1 MCNFTVLLYLILM
14 FNINL
19 TNMENDMEKV
29 YNIMGGIIMENN
41 SKKPRERKDI
51 DAKYKW
57 DLSSL
62 YANDEAWEK
71 DFEKAKEL
79 AKKVKEYQGKLATNS
94 KTLLEALTLN
104 SQLSRVT
111 ENIYTYAK
119 MRQDEDTRNSTYQ
132 ALTDRAK
139 GLLVE
144 VEESQSFIVPE
155 LLMVEEEEIKRFIE
169 ETKELEVYSHYLDD
183 ILRRKAHTLSPREE
197 AILAQTGDIATASE
211 NTFGMLNNADIKFP
225 TIKDENNQ
233 DVEITH
239 GTFIPLMENKDRRV
253 RQEAFKGLYSTY
265 YNFKNTFASTLS
277 GNVKKNIFYSKL
289 RNYNSALEASLDR
302 NNIPTEV
309 YHNLI
314 KTVGDNLSSLHKY
327 VSLRK
332 KALGLDELH
341 MYDLYTPIVKDVDM
355 KIPYEEGQQ
364 IVLKA
369 LESLGDEY
377 VNIVSEGLNSRWIDV
392 YENRG
397 KRSGAYSWGT
407 YDSNPFILLNYQDT
421 LDNVF
426 TLAHELG
433 HSLHSYYSKKNQPYI
448 YGGYSIFLAEVAS
461 TTNEALLM
469 DYMLKNVKTKEEEL
483 YLLNHYLEQF
493 RGTVYRQTMFAEFE
507 LAIHEHVEKGGSLTA
522 DWLCDTYKALNV
534 KYYGTDIVVDDE
546 IAIEW
551 ARIPHFYYNFY
562 VFQYATGFSAATALS
577 QKILDEGEPA
587 IEKYIGFLKSGS
599 SDYPINVLKKAGVDM
614 TTPEPIEKA
623 LKLFGELVDK
633 MEKLI

>member
-1 MCNFTVLLYLILM
+1 
-14 FNINL
+14 
-19 TNMENDMEKV
+19 MENNTEKV
-29 YNIMGGIIMENN
+29 YNIWGGIIMENN
-41 SKKPRERKDI
+41 SRKPRERKDI
-51 DAKYKW
+51 DTKYKW
-57 DLSSL
+57 DLSTL
-62 YANDEAWEK
+62 YANDEMWEE
-71 DFEKAKEL
+71 DFKKAKEL
-79 AKKVKEYQGKLATNS
+79 SKKIKEYQGKLTTNS
-94 KTLLEALTLN
+94 MILLEVLKLRD
-104 SQLSRVT
+104 QLSRIT

-132 ALTDRAK
+132 ALTDRAT
-139 GLLVE
+139 GLMVE
-144 VEESQSFIVPE
+144 VEESLSFIVPE
-155 LLMVEEEEIKRFIE
+155 LLMVEEDKIKSYIE
-169 ETKELEVYSHYLDD
+169 ETKELEIYAHYLDN

-225 TIKDENNQ
+225 VIKDESNQ
-233 DVEITH
+233 DIEITH
-239 GTFIPLMENKDRRV
+239 GTFIPLMESKDRRV
-253 RQEAFKGLYSTY
+253 RQDAFKGLYSTY

-289 RNYNSALEASLDR
+289 RNYNSALEASLDKD
-302 NNIPTEV
+302 NIPTEV

-355 KIPYEEGQQ
+355 KISYEEGQQ

-369 LESLGDEY
+369 LASLGDEY
-377 VNIVSEGLNSRWIDV
+377 VNIVSDGLNSRWIDV

-469 DYMLKNVKTKEEEL
+469 DYLLKNVRTQEEEM

-507 LAIHEHVEKGGSLTA
+507 LAIHKHVEQGGSLTA
-522 DWLCDTYKALNV
+522 DWLCDKYKALNV
-534 KYYGTDIVVDDE
+534 KYYGPDIVVDDE

>member
-1 MCNFTVLLYLILM
+1 
-14 FNINL
+14 
-19 TNMENDMEKV
+19 
-29 YNIMGGIIMENN
+29 MENN
-41 SKKPRERKDI
+41 SRKPKERKEVDS
-51 DAKYKW
+51 KYLW
-57 DLSSL
+57 NLESL
-62 YANDEAWEK
+62 YISDEAWEE
-71 DFEKAKEL
+71 DFNKAKEL
-79 AKKVKEYQGKLATNS
+79 SKEIKKYKEQIGSSS
-94 KTLLEALTLN
+94 KTLLEVLTL
-104 SQLSRVT
+104 QDELSRIT

-119 MRQDEDTRNSTYQ
+119 MKQDEDTRNSTYQ
-132 ALTDRAK
+132 ALTDKAT
-139 GLLVE
+139 GLMVG
-144 VEESQSFIVPE
+144 VEESLSFIVPE
-155 LLMVEEEEIKRFIE
+155 LLMINEEKINKFLE
-169 ETKELEVYSHYLDD
+169 ETKELKLYTQYLDN
-183 ILRRKAHTLSPREE
+183 ILRKKEHTLTPREE

-225 TIKDENNQ
+225 TIKDEDGNE
-233 DVEITH
+233 VEITH
-239 GTFIPLMENKDRRV
+239 GSYIPLMESNDRRV
-253 RQEAFKGLYSTY
+253 RQDTFKGLYDTY
-265 YNFKNTFASTLS
+265 YNYKNTFASTLS
-277 GNVKKNIFYSKL
+277 GNVKKHIFYSKL
-289 RNYNSALEASLDR
+289 RNYNSSLEASLNQ

-314 KTVGDNLSSLHKY
+314 KAVGDNLSSLHKY

-341 MYDLYTPIVKDVDM
+341 MYDLYTPIVKDIDM

-364 IVLKA
+364 IVLKGI
-369 LESLGDEY
+369 EKLGDEY
-377 VNIVSEGLNSRWIDV
+377 VSIVREGLESRWVDV

-433 HSLHSYYSKKNQPYI
+433 HSLHSYYSKHNQPYI

-469 DYMLKNVKTKEEEL
+469 DYMLKNVKSKEEEL

-507 LAIHEHVEKGGSLTA
+507 LAIHEHVEKGESLTA
-522 DWLCDTYKALNV
+522 DWLCETYKALNV
-534 KYYGTDIVVDDE
+534 KYYGPDIIVDDH

-551 ARIPHFYYNFY
+551 ARIPHFYYNYY
-562 VFQYATGFSAATALS
+562 VFQYATGFSAATAFS
-577 QKILDEGEPA
+577 QKILDEGESA
-587 IEKYIGFLKSGS
+587 IEKYLGFLKSGS

-623 LKLFGELVDK
+623 LKLFGELVEK
-633 MEKLI
+633 MEQLI

>member
-1 MCNFTVLLYLILM
+1 
-14 FNINL
+14 
-19 TNMENDMEKV
+19 MENNTEKV
-29 YNIMGGIIMENN
+29 YNIWGGIIMENN
-41 SKKPRERKDI
+41 SRKPRERKDI
-51 DAKYKW
+51 DTKYKW
-57 DLSSL
+57 DLSTL
-62 YANDEAWEK
+62 YANDEMWEEDSK
-71 DFEKAKEL
+71 KAKEL
-79 AKKVKEYQGKLATNS
+79 SKKIKEYQGKLTTNS
-94 KTLLEALTLN
+94 MILLEVLKLRD
-104 SQLSRVT
+104 QLSRIT

-132 ALTDRAK
+132 ALTDRAT
-139 GLLVE
+139 GLMVE
-144 VEESQSFIVPE
+144 VEESLSFIVPE
-155 LLMVEEEEIKRFIE
+155 LLMVEEDKIKSYIE
-169 ETKELEVYSHYLDD
+169 ETKELEIYAHYLDN

-225 TIKDENNQ
+225 VIKDESNQ
-233 DVEITH
+233 DIEITH
-239 GTFIPLMENKDRRV
+239 GTFIPLMESKDRRV
-253 RQEAFKGLYSTY
+253 RQDAFKGLYSTY

-289 RNYNSALEASLDR
+289 RNYNSALEASLDKD
-302 NNIPTEV
+302 NIPTEV

-314 KTVGDNLSSLHKY
+314 KTVGDNLSSLNKY

-355 KIPYEEGQQ
+355 KISYEEGQQ

-369 LESLGDEY
+369 LASLGDEY
-377 VNIVSEGLNSRWIDV
+377 VNIVSDGLNSRWIDV

-469 DYMLKNVKTKEEEL
+469 DYLLKNVRTQEEEM

-507 LAIHEHVEKGGSLTA
+507 LAIHKHVEQGGSLTA
-522 DWLCDTYKALNV
+522 DWLCDKYKALNV
-534 KYYGTDIVVDDE
+534 KYYGPDIVVDDE

>member
-1 MCNFTVLLYLILM
+1 
-14 FNINL
+14 
-19 TNMENDMEKV
+19 MENNTEKV
-29 YNIMGGIIMENN
+29 YNIWGGIIMENN
-41 SKKPRERKDI
+41 SRKPRERKDI
-51 DAKYKW
+51 DTKYKW
-57 DLSSL
+57 DLSTL
-62 YANDEAWEK
+62 YANDEMWEEDSK
-71 DFEKAKEL
+71 KAKEL
-79 AKKVKEYQGKLATNS
+79 SKKIKEYQGKLTTNS
-94 KTLLEALTLN
+94 MILLEVLKLRD
-104 SQLSRVT
+104 QLSRIT

-132 ALTDRAK
+132 ALTDRAT
-139 GLLVE
+139 GLMVE
-144 VEESQSFIVPE
+144 VEESLSFIVPE
-155 LLMVEEEEIKRFIE
+155 LLMVEEDKIKSYIE
-169 ETKELEVYSHYLDD
+169 ETKELEIYAHYLDN

-225 TIKDENNQ
+225 VIKDESNQ
-233 DVEITH
+233 DIEITH
-239 GTFIPLMENKDRRV
+239 GTFIPLMESKDRRV
-253 RQEAFKGLYSTY
+253 RQDTFKGLYSTY

-289 RNYNSALEASLDR
+289 RNYNSALEASLDKD
-302 NNIPTEV
+302 NIPTEV

-314 KTVGDNLSSLHKY
+314 KTVGDNLSSLNKY

-355 KIPYEEGQQ
+355 KISYEEGQQ

-369 LESLGDEY
+369 LASLGDEY
-377 VNIVSEGLNSRWIDV
+377 VNIVSDGLNSRWIDV

-469 DYMLKNVKTKEEEL
+469 DYLLKNVRTQEEEM

-507 LAIHEHVEKGGSLTA
+507 LAIHKHVEQGGSLTA
-522 DWLCDTYKALNV
+522 DWLCDKYKALNV
-534 KYYGTDIVVDDE
+534 KYYGPDIVVDDE

>member
-1 MCNFTVLLYLILM
+1 
-14 FNINL
+14 
-19 TNMENDMEKV
+19 
-29 YNIMGGIIMENN
+29 MENN
-41 SKKPRERKDI
+41 LRKPKERKDV
-51 DAKYKW
+51 DTKYLW
-57 DLSSL
+57 NLETL
-62 YANDEAWEK
+62 YVNDDAWED
-71 DFEKAKEL
+71 DFKKAKEL
-79 AKKVKEYQGKLATNS
+79 SKKIKKYKEQIENSS
-94 KTLLEALTLN
+94 KTLLEVLTL
-104 SQLSRVT
+104 QDELSRIT
-111 ENIYTYAK
+111 GNIYTYAK
-119 MRQDEDTRNSTYQ
+119 MKQDEDTRNSTYQ
-132 ALTDRAK
+132 ALTDRAT
-139 GLLVE
+139 GLMVE
-144 VEESQSFIVPE
+144 VEESLSFIVPE
-155 LLMVEEEEIKRFIE
+155 LLMLDEEKINRYLN
-169 ETKELEVYSHYLDD
+169 ETKGLAVYSHYLDN
-183 ILRRKAHTLSPREE
+183 IMRRKNHILTPREE
-197 AILAQTGDIATASE
+197 AILAQTGDIATVSE
-211 NTFGMLNNADIKFP
+211 NTFGMLNNADLKFP
-225 TIKDENNQ
+225 TIKDENGHE
-233 DVEITH
+233 VEITH
-239 GTFIPLMENKDRRV
+239 GSYIPLMESKDRKV
-253 RQEAFKGLYSTY
+253 RQDAFKALYDTY
-265 YNFKNTFASTLS
+265 YSYKNTFASTLS

-289 RNYNSALEASLDR
+289 RNYNSALEASLDA

-327 VSLRK
+327 VALRK

-341 MYDLYTPIVKDVDM
+341 MYDLYTPIVKDIDM
-355 KIPYEEGQQ
+355 KIHYEEGEQ
-364 IVLKA
+364 IVLKGLA
-369 LESLGDEY
+369 KLGDEY
-377 VNIVSEGLNSRWIDV
+377 VNIVNEGLNSRWVDV

-469 DYMLKNVKTKEEEL
+469 DYLLKNVKTKEEKL

-507 LAIHEHVEKGGSLTA
+507 LAIHQHVEKGESLTA
-522 DWLCDTYKALNV
+522 DWLCETYKALNV
-534 KYYGTDIVVDDE
+534 KYYGSDIIIDDD

-577 QKILDEGEPA
+577 QKIIDEGESA
-587 IEKYIGFLKSGS
+587 IQKYIGYLKSGS
-599 SDYPINVLKKAGVDM
+599 SDYPINVLKKAGLDM
-614 TTPEPIEKA
+614 TTPEPIEEA

-633 MEKLI
+633 MEELI

>member
-1 MCNFTVLLYLILM
+1 
-14 FNINL
+14 
-19 TNMENDMEKV
+19 
-29 YNIMGGIIMENN
+29 MENN
-41 SKKPRERKDI
+41 SRKPRERKDI
-51 DAKYKW
+51 DTKYKW
-57 DLSSL
+57 DLSTL
-62 YANDEAWEK
+62 YANDEMWEE
-71 DFEKAKEL
+71 DFKKAKEL
-79 AKKVKEYQGKLATNS
+79 SKKIKEYQGKLTTNS
-94 KTLLEALTLN
+94 MILLEVLKLRD
-104 SQLSRVT
+104 QLSRIT

-132 ALTDRAK
+132 ALTDRAT
-139 GLLVE
+139 GLMVE
-144 VEESQSFIVPE
+144 VEESLSFIVPE
-155 LLMVEEEEIKRFIE
+155 LLMVEEDKIKSYIE
-169 ETKELEVYSHYLDD
+169 ETKELEIYAHYLDN

-225 TIKDENNQ
+225 VIKDESNQ
-233 DVEITH
+233 DIEITH
-239 GTFIPLMENKDRRV
+239 GTFIPLMESKDRRV
-253 RQEAFKGLYSTY
+253 RQDAFKGLYSTY

-289 RNYNSALEASLDR
+289 RNYNSALEASLDKD
-302 NNIPTEV
+302 NIPTEV

-355 KIPYEEGQQ
+355 KISYEEGQQ

-369 LESLGDEY
+369 LASLGDEY
-377 VNIVSEGLNSRWIDV
+377 VNIVSDGLNSRWIDV

-469 DYMLKNVKTKEEEL
+469 DYLLKNVRTQEEEM

-507 LAIHEHVEKGGSLTA
+507 LAIHKHVEQGGSLTA
-522 DWLCDTYKALNV
+522 DWLCDKYKALNV
-534 KYYGTDIVVDDE
+534 KYYGPDIVVDDE

>member
-1 MCNFTVLLYLILM
+1 
-14 FNINL
+14 
-19 TNMENDMEKV
+19 MENNTEKV
-29 YNIMGGIIMENN
+29 YNIWGGIIMENN
-41 SKKPRERKDI
+41 SRKPRERKDI
-51 DAKYKW
+51 DTKYKW
-57 DLSSL
+57 DLSTL
-62 YANDEAWEK
+62 YANDEMWEE
-71 DFEKAKEL
+71 DFKKAKEL
-79 AKKVKEYQGKLATNS
+79 SKKIKEYQGKLTTNS
-94 KTLLEALTLN
+94 MILLEVLKLRD
-104 SQLSRVT
+104 QLSRIT

-132 ALTDRAK
+132 ALTDRAT
-139 GLLVE
+139 GLMVE
-144 VEESQSFIVPE
+144 VEESLSFIVPE
-155 LLMVEEEEIKRFIE
+155 LLMVEEDKIKSYIE
-169 ETKELEVYSHYLDD
+169 ETKELEIYAHYLDN

-225 TIKDENNQ
+225 VIKDESNQ
-233 DVEITH
+233 DIEITH
-239 GTFIPLMENKDRRV
+239 GTFIPLMESKDRRV
-253 RQEAFKGLYSTY
+253 RQDAFKGLYSTY

-289 RNYNSALEASLDR
+289 RNYNSALEASLDKD
-302 NNIPTEV
+302 NIPTEV

-314 KTVGDNLSSLHKY
+314 KTVGDNLSSLNKY

-355 KIPYEEGQQ
+355 KISYEEGQQ

-369 LESLGDEY
+369 LASLGDEY
-377 VNIVSEGLNSRWIDV
+377 VNIVSDGLNSRWIDV

-469 DYMLKNVKTKEEEL
+469 DYLLKNVRTQEEEM

-507 LAIHEHVEKGGSLTA
+507 LAIHKHVEQGGSLTA
-522 DWLCDTYKALNV
+522 DWLCDKYKALNV
-534 KYYGTDIVVDDE
+534 KYYGPDIVVDDE

>member
-1 MCNFTVLLYLILM
+1 MWKKILKKCRMLYI
-14 FNINL
+14 
-19 TNMENDMEKV
+19 TW
-29 YNIMGGIIMENN
+29 GGIIVENN
-41 SKKPRERKDI
+41 FKKPKERKDI
-51 DAKYKW
+51 DSKYKW
-57 DLSSL
+57 DLATL
-62 YANDEAWEK
+62 YASDESWEE
-71 DFEKAKEL
+71 DFKKAKEL
-79 AKKVKEYQGKLATNS
+79 SKEIKKYKEQIGNSS
-94 KTLLEALTLN
+94 KTLLEVLTLN
-104 SQLSRVT
+104 DKLSRIT
-111 ENIYTYAK
+111 SNIYTYAK
-119 MRQDEDTRNSTYQ
+119 MKQDEDTRNSTYQ
-132 ALTDRAK
+132 ALTDRAT
-139 GLLVE
+139 GLMVE

-155 LLMVEEEEIKRFIE
+155 LLMLDEEKIKNYLE
-169 ETKELEVYSHYLDD
+169 ETKELKVYYHFLNN
-183 ILRRKAHTLSPREE
+183 ILRKKKHTLTPREE
-197 AILAQTGDIATASE
+197 AILAQTGDISTTSE
-211 NTFGMLNNADIKFP
+211 HTFGMLNNADLRFP
-225 TIKDENNQ
+225 TIKDEYGN

-239 GTFIPLMENKDRRV
+239 GSYIPLMENKDRRV
-253 RQEAFKGLYSTY
+253 RHDTFKALYDTY
-265 YNFKNTFASTLS
+265 YNYKNTFASTLS

-289 RNYNSALEASLDR
+289 RNYNSSLEASLNE

-355 KIPYEEGQQ
+355 KVPFEEGKD
-364 IVLKA
+364 IVLKG
-369 LESLGDEY
+369 LQKLGEEY
-377 VNIVSEGLNSRWIDV
+377 VSIVEEGLDDRWVDV

-493 RGTVYRQTMFAEFE
+493 KGTIYRQTMFAEFE
-507 LAIHEHVEKGGSLTA
+507 LTIHEHVEKGESLTA
-522 DWLCDTYKALNV
+522 DWLCETYKALNV
-534 KYYGTDIVVDDE
+534 KYYGSDIIVDDE

-551 ARIPHFYYNFY
+551 ARIPHFYYNYY

-577 QKILDEGEPA
+577 QKILDEGESA
-587 IEKYIGFLKSGS
+587 TKKYIGFLKSGS
-599 SDYPINVLKKAGVDM
+599 SDYSINVLKEAGVDM
-614 TTPEPIEKA
+614 TTPEPVEKA

>member
-1 MCNFTVLLYLILM
+1 
-14 FNINL
+14 
-19 TNMENDMEKV
+19 MENNTEKV
-29 YNIMGGIIMENN
+29 YNIWGGIIMENN
-41 SKKPRERKDI
+41 SRKPRERKDI
-51 DAKYKW
+51 DTKYKW
-57 DLSSL
+57 DLSTL
-62 YANDEAWEK
+62 YANDEMWEEDSK
-71 DFEKAKEL
+71 KAKEL
-79 AKKVKEYQGKLATNS
+79 SKKIKEYQGKLTTNS
-94 KTLLEALTLN
+94 MILLEVLKLRD
-104 SQLSRVT
+104 QLSRIT

-132 ALTDRAK
+132 ALTDRAT
-139 GLLVE
+139 GLMVE
-144 VEESQSFIVPE
+144 VEESLSFIVPE
-155 LLMVEEEEIKRFIE
+155 LLMVEEDKIKSYIE
-169 ETKELEVYSHYLDD
+169 ETKELEIYAHYLDN

-225 TIKDENNQ
+225 VIKDESNQ
-233 DVEITH
+233 DIEITH
-239 GTFIPLMENKDRRV
+239 GTFIPLMESKDRRV
-253 RQEAFKGLYSTY
+253 RQDAFKGLYSTY

-289 RNYNSALEASLDR
+289 RNYNSALEASLDKD
-302 NNIPTEV
+302 NIPTEV

-355 KIPYEEGQQ
+355 KISYEEGQQ

-369 LESLGDEY
+369 LASLGDEY
-377 VNIVSEGLNSRWIDV
+377 VNIVSDGLNSRWIDV

-469 DYMLKNVKTKEEEL
+469 DYLLKNVRTQEEEM

-507 LAIHEHVEKGGSLTA
+507 LAIHKHVEQGGSLTA
-522 DWLCDTYKALNV
+522 DWLCDKYKALNV
-534 KYYGTDIVVDDE
+534 KYYGPDIVVDDE